1 MTACNF
7 LFKSVHLVLC
17 FQLSPGIRTP
27 LPSSIWWLQFSVK
40 ICTSC
45 IELPDAAWCQNI
57 STQLHLMTD
66 CSFLLRFVHLV
77 WYCASSYCQALEH
90 RYQAPFDD
98 CLKLSVKICT
108 SCVGLPDT
116 TWCQNTSTQ
125 LHLMTDWNFL
135 LKSLHLV
142 LYWTSSYC
150 LAWEHLYTAPF
161 GDWLKF
167 SVKICTSCI
176 VLNFQLPPGARTP
189 LPSSVWGLPQGHHPF
204 PAQCC
209 QAGRWP
215 KQNSHCR

>member
-1 MTACNF
+1 MTA
-7 LFKSVHLVLC
+7 
-17 FQLSPGIRTP
+17 
-27 LPSSIWWLQFSVK
+27 
-40 ICTSC
+40 
-45 IELPDAAWCQNI
+45 
-57 STQLHLMTD
+57 
-66 CSFLLRFVHLV
+66 CSFLLKFVHLV

-90 RYQAPFDD
+90 LYQAPFDN
-98 CLKLSVKICT
+98 CLKFSVKICT
-108 SCVGLPDT
+108 SCVGLPAT
-116 TWCQNTSTQ
+116 AWCQNTSTQ

-142 LYWTSSYC
+142 VYWTSSYC

-161 GDWLKF
+161 GDWLQF
-167 SVKICTSCI
+167 SGKICTACI
-176 VLNFQLPPGARTP
+176 KHPATAWCQTTPTQLHLMTDCSFLLRSVQLVLCLQLPPGTRTP